1 MITADT
7 IEVLTSYSP
16 QYLTKLDEVVELLD
30 RAATIVYNIEGDRF
44 QSAFE
49 QLEDIIRDLTIEIDD
64 QDGQPDEAQE
74 WADFDPEC

>member
-1 MITADT
+1 MDRD
-7 IEVLTSYSP
+7 E
-16 QYLTKLDEVVELLD
+16 YLTKLDEVVELLD

-49 QLEDIIRDLTIEIDD
+49 QLEDIIKDLTIEIVD

>member
-1 MITADT
+1 MDKD
-7 IEVLTSYSP
+7 E
-16 QYLTKLDEVVELLD
+16 YLSKLDEVVELLD

-49 QLEDIIRDLTIEIDD
+49 QLEDIINDLTIEIDD

>member
-1 MITADT
+1 MDKDK
-7 IEVLTSYSP
+7 
-16 QYLTKLDEVVELLD
+16 YLSKLDEVVELLD

-49 QLEDIIRDLTIEIDD
+49 QLEDIIKDLTIEIVD

>member
-1 MITADT
+1 MDKD
-7 IEVLTSYSP
+7 E
-16 QYLTKLDEVVELLD
+16 YLSKLDEVVELLD

>member
-1 MITADT
+1 MDKD
-7 IEVLTSYSP
+7 E
-16 QYLTKLDEVVELLD
+16 YLSKIDEVVELLD

>member
-1 MITADT
+1 MDRD
-7 IEVLTSYSP
+7 E
-16 QYLTKLDEVVELLD
+16 YLTKLDEVVELLD
-30 RAATIVYNIEGDRF
+30 RVATIVYNIEGDRF

-49 QLEDIIRDLTIEIDD
+49 QLEDIIKDLTIEIDD

>member
-1 MITADT
+1 MDRD
-7 IEVLTSYSP
+7 E
-16 QYLTKLDEVVELLD
+16 YLTKLDEVVELLD

>member
-1 MITADT
+1 MDRD
-7 IEVLTSYSP
+7 E
-16 QYLTKLDEVVELLD
+16 YLTKLDEVVELLD

-64 QDGQPDEAQE
+64 HDGQPDEAQE
-74 WADFDPEC
+74 WADFDPDC

>member
-1 MITADT
+1 MDKD
-7 IEVLTSYSP
+7 E
-16 QYLTKLDEVVELLD
+16 YLSKLDEVVELLD

-74 WADFDPEC
+74 WADFDLEC

>member
-1 MITADT
+1 MDRD
-7 IEVLTSYSP
+7 E
-16 QYLTKLDEVVELLD
+16 YLTKLDEVVELLD

-49 QLEDIIRDLTIEIDD
+49 QLEDIIKDLTIEIDD

>member
-1 MITADT
+1 MDKD
-7 IEVLTSYSP
+7 E
-16 QYLTKLDEVVELLD
+16 YLSKLDEVVELLD

-49 QLEDIIRDLTIEIDD
+49 QLEDIIKDLTIEIDD

>member
-1 MITADT
+1 MDKD
-7 IEVLTSYSP
+7 E
-16 QYLTKLDEVVELLD
+16 YLSKLDEVVELLD
-30 RAATIVYNIEGDRF
+30 RAATIVYNLEGDRF
-44 QSAFE
+44 QTAFE

>member
-1 MITADT
+1 MDKD
-7 IEVLTSYSP
+7 E
-16 QYLTKLDEVVELLD
+16 YLSKLDEVVELLD

-74 WADFDPEC
+74 WESFDADC